1 MNRAL
6 KLIVSLAAP
15 LLAGAIGSLATLPN
29 IPTWYAALEKPLF
42 SPPNWIFG
50 PVWTLLYI
58 LMGVSLYLVWT
69 SRVKQN
75 KKKAFI
81 VFGTQLFLNMLWSIA
96 FFGLHAP
103 IGGLVVILGLLMTII
118 ITICFFWRFSKLA
131 SYFLAPYLLW
141 VCFATALNGAIA
153 LLN

>member
-6 KLIVSLAAP
+6 KLIISLAAP

-50 PVWTLLYI
+50 PVWTLLYV

-96 FFGLHAP
+96 FFGLHSP
-103 IGGLVVILGLLMTII
+103 IGGLVVILGLLVTII
-118 ITICFFWRFSKLA
+118 ITICSFWRFSKPA
-131 SYFLAPYLLW
+131 SYFLVPYLLW
-141 VCFATALNGAIA
+141 VCFATALNGAVA